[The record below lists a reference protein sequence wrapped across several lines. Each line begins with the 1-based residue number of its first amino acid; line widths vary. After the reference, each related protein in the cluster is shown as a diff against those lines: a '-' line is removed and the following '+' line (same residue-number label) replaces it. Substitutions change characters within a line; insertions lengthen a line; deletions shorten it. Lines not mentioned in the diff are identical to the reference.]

1 MRIFHFSNKFP
12 PDDLADLFRRLRLH
26 SKCPNHVILA
36 RVLEEVTD
44 VVREE
49 VAELPAELRSLLPPF
64 QSILDLAES
73 FNWHQGPLSGTF
85 ECVFL
90 VLMPVCLFV
99 GHYESRP
106 DEFVFRR
113 DTSLFTG
120 LGLGFLA
127 ATAIVAS
134 PSLCSVPVT
143 VAEVVRMAMRTGL
156 LIYQRSQDLEPQS
169 LDGALESWTSIVKG
183 MGEVAVRE
191 GINEYNSSTDTP
203 QPSSIYI
210 SVVEPDGSVFI
221 NGPPSRLRKFFS
233 TSGKVQ
239 SAAHAPLPVYGGPCH
254 APHIYDHS
262 HSSWAVKKCRAK
274 VLSRDLSH
282 AAYLLSMADGNPL
295 KADTVL
301 ELFESATY
309 ILLTSIIRWGD
320 VVNAITASSPLLEKD
335 MKLQVEILRPSP
347 VVDGLVS
354 AIQKS
359 HPGCSAYVVDLGE
372 WIFDDTH
379 ISPHGAHE
387 KIAVIGMSC
396 RLPGGADDLELL
408 WELLRE
414 GRDVH
419 RKVPADRYDV
429 DSHTD
434 ITGRQ
439 RNTSHTPFGCFVD
452 QPGLFDAGFFDMS
465 PREAGQTDPTH
476 RLALLTA
483 YEALEQSG
491 YVPDRTRSTRRERV
505 GTIYGQCSDDY
516 RECNA
521 GQDID
526 MYFIPGNYRAFAP
539 GRISYFFKFSGPSFN
554 IDTACSASL
563 AAVQIACSVLS
574 RGEADMVVAG
584 GLNILTGSD
593 SFAGLSKGFFLS
605 KTGNCQV
612 FDDAAD
618 GYCRGDGIGSIILK
632 RLSDAQQDNDNIL
645 GLILGS
651 ATNHSSNA
659 ISITHPHAP
668 TQANL
673 YRSTLM
679 QAGVRPQ
686 DVDLVEMHG
695 TGTQA
700 GDAAEIE
707 SVTKV
712 FSPAVPRRSQPLR
725 ISSVK
730 ANVGHGEA
738 AAGITALIKALLIF
752 KHNEI
757 PPQVCL
763 RTTLNSKFPDL
774 RQLNVHI
781 PKKIIPWPRLPG
793 RKRYIMVNNFSAAG
807 GNTSLL
813 LEEPPARP
821 DPKGCPQTRFVVT
834 VSAKSTVSLIRNLEG
849 LLGFLKMDPFVDLA
863 SLAYTT
869 TARRMHHK
877 YRIVVHGAS
886 IQEIVKSLEQHIS
899 IAEAQCAIQK
909 APTIGFV
916 FSGQGSFYQG
926 VGRQLFQEYPPY
938 RNEIQRLDEI
948 CTFHGFDSILP
959 AITSR
964 SSDILEISPFMAQL
978 VTVCVQIALCR
989 LWRSLGVIPNV
1000 VVGASLGEYA
1010 ALYAAGT
1017 LSASDVIYLVGQRAR
1032 LMQELCTINSH
1043 SMLAVKATIGEIRHT
1058 VRNNAYEFACING
1071 PRDVT
1076 LAASVE
1082 DINDIQ
1088 QTLVSQG
1095 YRVAKLNVPFAFH
1108 SSQIEPI
1115 LEPYN
1120 KIAHSVIFRNLKTAL
1135 ISPLLSDVVFDN
1147 KSFPPSYLRDST
1159 RGTVQFS
1166 DAMTKAQEIGLVDS
1180 KTVWVEIGVH
1190 QTYTGAMRANIPNL
1204 EVVAPSL
1211 RSDESNWHTLAAS
1224 MSALHSAGVHLDWNT
1239 WYKPFESQLRLLNL
1253 PPYQWNLKNHW
1264 IQHNGDWLLLKDK
1277 RSRTGYERS
1286 PAPAPPPLR
1295 TALVHHILEES
1306 FGKDG
1311 GTVVIQSNVT
1321 DDEFHAVASGH
1332 KMSGRP
1338 LVSVFA
1344 YTDIALIMARYMY
1357 SRLKSG
1363 TELSAMD
1370 FGKVRVFQGL
1380 IPRKDRSKPQY
1391 VRMRMQADPMCS
1403 SMPLSLH
1410 RVLDDEMNEEE
1421 LAIGVVTCGDSH
1433 SWRDEWAAYSYLLTS
1448 RIEAL
1453 HQLADQG
1460 LASRVSKDLVYTL
1473 FKNVV
1478 DYAEHYR
1485 GIQSA
1490 VMYGLEAV
1498 ADVILS
1504 PSQDSR
1510 WTAPPHHIDP
1520 ITHVGGLIL
1529 NAGPAM
1535 DHTNTIYVMEGWE
1548 SMRFSDSLMAGEL
1561 YRSYVKMNPANDN
1574 SGFFSGDVYILHGN
1588 RVIGRVREMT
1598 LRPLPRI
1605 LMSRFFDP
1613 PDSQYGQMAQQEPST
1628 ALPSTPQ
1635 HTSSAKTT
1643 ESTQSQQDESDNT
1656 SLATPE
1662 NENKAPISGSWP
1674 NANSQLVRNAIALI
1688 ASETGVEPEA
1698 LTDETEFSAVGVDSL
1713 LSLVLVEKFALELNI
1728 DLQGSFF
1735 LETPNVCDLK
1745 AYLEGNQMTLR

>member
-1 MRIFHFSNKFP
+1 
-12 PDDLADLFRRLRLH
+12 
-26 SKCPNHVILA
+26 
-36 RVLEEVTD
+36 
-44 VVREE
+44 
-49 VAELPAELRSLLPPF
+49 
-64 QSILDLAES
+64 
-73 FNWHQGPLSGTF
+73 
-85 ECVFL
+85 
-90 VLMPVCLFV
+90 
-99 GHYESRP
+99 
-106 DEFVFRR
+106 
-113 DTSLFTG
+113 
-120 LGLGFLA
+120 
-127 ATAIVAS
+127 
-134 PSLCSVPVT
+134 
-143 VAEVVRMAMRTGL
+143 
-156 LIYQRSQDLEPQS
+156 
-169 LDGALESWTSIVKG
+169 

-191 GINEYNSSTDTP
+191 GIDD
-203 QPSSIYI
+203 SIYI

-254 APHIYDHS
+254 APHLYDHS

-434 ITGRQ
+434 ITGKQ

-563 AAVQIACSVLS
+563 AAVQIACSVLW

-738 AAGITALIKALLIF
+738 ATGITALIKALLIF

-774 RQLNVHI
+774 RQLNLGEI
-781 PKKIIPWPRLPG
+781 PVFSWKSPRLG
-793 RKRYIMVNNFSAAG
+793 Q
-807 GNTSLL
+807 TL
-813 LEEPPARP
+813 
-821 DPKGCPQTRFVVT
+821 KGCPQTRFVVT

-899 IAEAQCAIQK
+899 IAETQCAIQK

-978 VTVCVQIALCR
+978 MTVCVQIALCR

-1277 RSRTGYERS
+1277 RSRTRYERS
-1286 PAPAPPPLR
+1286 PGPAPPPLR

-1548 SMRFSDSLMAGEL
+1548 SMRFSGSLMAGEL

-1574 SGFFSGDVYILHGN
+1574 SGFFSGDIYILHGN

-1605 LMSRFFDP
+1605 VMSRFFDP

-1674 NANSQLVRNAIALI
+1674 NANSQLVRDAIALI
-1688 ASETGVEPEA
+1688 ASETGVEPDA

>member
-1 MRIFHFSNKFP
+1 MRIFHFNNKFP
-12 PDDLADLFRRLRLH
+12 PDDLSDLFRRLRLH

-49 VAELPAELRSLLPPF
+49 ITRLPAELRSLLPPF

-90 VLMPVCLFV
+90 VLVPVCLFV
-99 GHYESRP
+99 GNYERRP
-106 DEFVFRR
+106 NEFIFRR

-134 PSLCSVPVT
+134 PSLCNVPAT
-143 VAEVVRMAMRTGL
+143 VAEVVRIAMRTGL
-156 LIYQRSQDLEPQS
+156 LIYQRSQDLEPQC
-169 LDGALESWTSIVKG
+169 LDAALESWTSIVKG

-191 GINEYNSSTDTP
+191 GIEEYNSSTDTP

-233 TSGKVQ
+233 ASGKVQ

-254 APHIYDHS
+254 APHLYNHS
-262 HSSWAVKKCRAK
+262 HSSWAVKQCRGK
-274 VLSRDLSH
+274 ISSRDTSH
-282 AAYLLSMADGNPL
+282 AAHLLSMADGNPL
-295 KADTVL
+295 KADTAI

-309 ILLTSIIRWGD
+309 ILLTSIIRWG
-320 VVNAITASSPLLEKD
+320 VVVEAITTSSSLWEKD
-335 MKLQVEILRPSP
+335 MKLQIEMLRPSP

-359 HPGCSAYVVDLGE
+359 RPGCTACIVDLGQ
-372 WIFDDTH
+372 WIFDDTQ
-379 ISPHGAHE
+379 INPHVPHE
-387 KIAVIGMSC
+387 RIAVVGMSC
-396 RLPGGADDLELL
+396 RLPGGADDLELF

-419 RKVPADRYDV
+419 QKVPADRYDV

-434 ITGRQ
+434 VTGKRP
-439 RNTSHTPFGCFVD
+439 NTSHTPFGCFVD
-452 QPGLFDAGFFDMS
+452 RPGLFDAGFFDMS

-505 GTIYGQCSDDY
+505 STIYGQCSDDY

-574 RGEADMVVAG
+574 RCEADMVVAG

-618 GYCRGDGIGSIILK
+618 GYCRADGIGSIILK
-632 RLSDAQQDNDNIL
+632 RLSDALQDNDNIL
-645 GLILGS
+645 GLIASS
-651 ATNHSSNA
+651 ATNHSSKA

-738 AAGITALIKALLIF
+738 AAGITALIKSLLIF

-757 PPQVCL
+757 PPQVCH
-763 RTTLNSKFPDL
+763 RTTLNSGFPDL

-781 PKKIIPWPRLPG
+781 PKEITPWPRLPS

-813 LEEPPARP
+813 LVEPPVRP

-834 VSAKSTVSLIRNLEG
+834 VSAKSTGSLIRNLER
-849 LLGFLKMDPFVDLA
+849 LLAFLKMDPLVDLA

-869 TARRMHHK
+869 TARRLHHK
-877 YRIVVHGAS
+877 YRIVVHGDS
-886 IQEIVKSLEQHIS
+886 IQEIVTSLEHHLS

-909 APTIGFV
+909 APTVGFV

-926 VGRQLFQEYPPY
+926 VGRQLFQEYSPY
-938 RNEIQRLDEI
+938 RKEIQRLNEI

-959 AITSR
+959 AITGQ
-964 SSDILEISPFMAQL
+964 SSDVLEISPFMAQL

-989 LWRSLGVIPNV
+989 LWRSLGVMPNV
-1000 VVGASLGEYA
+1000 VIGASLGEYA

-1017 LSASDVIYLVGQRAR
+1017 LSASDVIYLVGQRAS

-1043 SMLAVKATIGEIRHT
+1043 SMLAVKATVGEIRHT
-1058 VRNNAYEFACING
+1058 VRNSAYEIACING

-1088 QTLVSQG
+1088 QTLASQG
-1095 YRVAKLNVPFAFH
+1095 YRVVKLNVPFAFH

-1115 LEPYN
+1115 LEPYS
-1120 KIAHSVIFRNLKTAL
+1120 KIAQSVIFRDLKTAL
-1135 ISPLLSDVVFDN
+1135 ISPLLGDVVYDS

-1159 RGTVQFS
+1159 RGTVRFA
-1166 DAMTKAQEIGLVDS
+1166 DAIAKAQEMKLVDS
-1180 KTVWVEIGVH
+1180 KTVWVEIGV
-1190 QTYTGAMRANIPNL
+1190 QPSYTGAMHANIPNL
-1204 EVVAPSL
+1204 EMMVPSL
-1211 RSDESNWHTLAAS
+1211 RSDESNWHTLAVS
-1224 MSALHSAGVHLDWNT
+1224 MSALHRAGVHLDWNT
-1239 WYKPFESQLRLLNL
+1239 WYRPFESELRLLNL
-1253 PPYQWNLKNHW
+1253 PSYQWNLKNHW

-1277 RSRTGYERS
+1277 RSRTGHKS
-1286 PAPAPPPLR
+1286 FPASAPTSLR
-1295 TALVHHILEES
+1295 TALVQQILEES

-1311 GTVVIQSNVT
+1311 GSIVIQSDVT
-1321 DDEFHAVASGH
+1321 DDDFFDVALGH

-1344 YTDIALIMARYMY
+1344 YTDIALTMARYMY
-1357 SRLKSG
+1357 SRLKPG
-1363 TELSAMD
+1363 TQLLAMD
-1370 FGKVRVFQGL
+1370 FGRVRVFQGL

-1391 VRMRMQADPMCS
+1391 VRMCMQADSMCS

-1410 RVLDDEMNEEE
+1410 RVLDDDTSEE
-1421 LAIGVVTCGDSH
+1421 LATGVVTCGDPR
-1433 SWRDEWAAYSYLLTS
+1433 SWREEWAAYSHLLTS

-1485 GIQSA
+1485 GIQS
-1490 VMYGLEAV
+1490 VIMYGLEAV
-1498 ADVILS
+1498 ANVILS

-1535 DHTNTIYVMEGWE
+1535 DDTNTIYVMEGWE
-1548 SMRFSDSLMAGEL
+1548 SMRFSDLLAAGEL
-1561 YRSYVKMNPANDN
+1561 YRSYVKMNPTSDN
-1574 SGFFSGDVYILHGN
+1574 SGCFSGDVYILHGDH
-1588 RVIGRVREMT
+1588 VIGKVHEMT

-1613 PDSQYGQMAQQEPST
+1613 QDGQCGQTAQQEPST
-1628 ALPSTPQ
+1628 RVSPIPQ
-1635 HTSSAKTT
+1635 GTSSATTT
-1643 ESTQSQQDESDNT
+1643 ESTQSQKDDSENT
-1656 SLATPE
+1656 SLVTCE
-1662 NENKAPISGSWP
+1662 NETKPPISASWP
-1674 NANSQLVRNAIALI
+1674 NANSQLIRDAIYLI
-1688 ASETGVEPEA
+1688 ASETGVEPNA

-1713 LSLVLVEKFALELNI
+1713 LSLVLVEKFALELNV

-1735 LETPNVCDLK
+1735 LETPTVSDLK
-1745 AYLEGNQMTLR
+1745 AHLEANQMTMR

>member
-49 VAELPAELRSLLPPF
+49 ITELPAELRSLLPLF

-99 GHYESRP
+99 GRP

-191 GINEYNSSTDTP
+191 GIDEYNSSTDTP

-254 APHIYDHS
+254 APHLYDHS
-262 HSSWAVKKCRAK
+262 HSLWAVKKCRAK

-434 ITGRQ
+434 ITGKQ

-813 LEEPPARP
+813 LEEMSSNEIRRY
-821 DPKGCPQTRFVVT
+821 C
-834 VSAKSTVSLIRNLEG
+834 VSKEHN
-849 LLGFLKMDPFVDLA
+849 LA

-899 IAEAQCAIQK
+899 IAETQCAIQK

-948 CTFHGFDSILP
+948 CTSHGFDSILP

-1082 DINDIQ
+1082 DTNDIQ
-1088 QTLVSQG
+1088 QTLASQG

-1535 DHTNTIYVMEGWE
+1535 DYTNTIYVMEGWE

-1674 NANSQLVRNAIALI
+1674 NANSQLVRDAIALI
-1688 ASETGVEPEA
+1688 ASETGVEPDA